1 MTSNLITAEISLQST
16 DIIWNGSKQTML
28 PQFERAH
35 SNITA
40 APPVFAQITK
50 PDSFGGGEQE
60 QPKQLSHILGG
71 QKVKKILNL
80 ISNQTTEKSAA
91 ELLIPFFNCR
101 LISLL

>member
-1 MTSNLITAEISLQST
+1 
-16 DIIWNGSKQTML
+16 ML

-35 SNITA
+35 RNITA

-71 QKVKKILNL
+71 QKVKKN
-80 ISNQTTEKSAA
+80 TE
-91 ELLIPFFNCR
+91 LD
-101 LISLL
+101 

>member
-35 SNITA
+35 RNITA

-50 PDSFGGGEQE
+50 PDSFGGGEQSSRNGE
-60 QPKQLSHILGG
+60 MRRKKEDGKQSSTD
-71 QKVKKILNL
+71 VTWF
-80 ISNQTTEKSAA
+80 IS
-91 ELLIPFFNCR
+91 
-101 LISLL
+101 